1 MFGSLIRLA
10 LFLILGVLVYNYFFG
25 TPTEK
30 AASDNVFKQARG
42 VVGSVTDLV
51 KSEKEKYEAGKYN
64 QAIDRINSTIGML
77 KGKAQDIKDSGA
89 LEKLSA
95 LEQKRA
101 ALQQRIER
109 SKTAFGGK
117 DTAAIKASY
126 QDLVRETDKMIQN
139 MEKSKDFIP
148 N

>member
-10 LFLILGVLVYNYFFG
+10 LFLIVGILVYNYFFG
-25 TPTEK
+25 TTAEK
-30 AASDNVFKQARG
+30 ATSDNVFKQVRG
-42 VVGSVTDLV
+42 VFGSVSDVV

-101 ALQQRIER
+101 ELQQRIER